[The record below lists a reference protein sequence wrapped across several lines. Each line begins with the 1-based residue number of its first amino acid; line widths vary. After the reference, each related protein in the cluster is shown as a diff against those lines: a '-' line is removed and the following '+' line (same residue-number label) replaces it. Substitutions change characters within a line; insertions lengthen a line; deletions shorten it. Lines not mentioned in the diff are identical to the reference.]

1 MSIAGWWT
9 ICRRHWLQSRRRS
22 AHRISPRAGQL
33 RYRVE
38 PTERGDWETG
48 WLYVRY
54 RSGLGLAERW
64 ATAPLTQ
71 TVRVY
76 PALRTG
82 EEQQIFLARSRQIDL
97 QLRRAQQRGLGRDF
111 ESLREY
117 REGDDLRDICWTAT
131 ARRGSPITRQ
141 YQTERSQ
148 PVWIVLDCG
157 RLMRSRVAVG
167 SQELQNCQSRR
178 QAPSHS
184 KLDHACT
191 TAVALAQL
199 ALYSGDRVGLLA
211 YGQSI
216 QQRLLPGRGAAHL
229 RQLIESLAQ
238 VHAEAGEADHLR
250 ATATLNR
257 LQPRRSLILW
267 VTDLAETAMRPEVI
281 DGALQLLRRHVLL
294 FVAMAQPEVES
305 IAQARPKECRA
316 DVPRRRRPGDG
327 RPPRTAPRP
336 PPRAG
341 RADPRPEPRS
351 AHLVGAESVP
361 DGEGTGDGVAN
372 LCNFSPSTESRP
384 PVASSEKIVI
394 VNRSIQFVSQLGD
407 GAGVSCTAGSL
418 WCGRVLL
425 CAQAPNPTSA
435 TNPFFGSVTVRPT
448 SDETLKLSLDDAV
461 RRGLENNLGLKEA
474 ENGEKVDHRAKRNE
488 ALQEFLPTI
497 TLSGDT
503 GVHQHNLVALGF
515 GPSALKE
522 FSSLFPGG
530 MLPAGLSFI
539 TRDELTEGQ
548 IHLARRF
555 FPAL

>member
-1 MSIAGWWT
+1 LLVGFVWLVPGFWDWRLAFAMPAWDGLVLLSALLDGLRLPAAGKLTASRSWSNAPALDSETEIELTIENRGRTILDCRLVDDLPPALVAEPETLRLIAFPGVPA
-9 ICRRHWLQSRRRS
+9 R
-22 AHRISPRAGQL
+22 L

-38 PTERGDWETG
+38 PKERGDFETG

-54 RSGLGLAERW
+54 RSPLGLTERW
-64 ATAPLTQ
+64 ARAPLTQ

-97 QLRRAQQRGLGRDF
+97 QLRHARQRGLGRDF

-157 RLMRSRVAVG
+157 RLMRARVAAA
-167 SQELQNCQSRR
+167 
-178 QAPSHS
+178 APGRAALPVTEPARVHS

-211 YGQSI
+211 YGQGI

-238 VHAEAGEADHLR
+238 VRAEGGEADHLR

-281 DGALQLLRRHVLL
+281 DGALQLLKRHVLL
-294 FVAMAQPEVES
+294 FVAMAQPEVEL
-305 IAQARPKECRA
+305 IAEARPKDVDQMFRA
-316 DVPRRRRPGDG
+316 
-327 RPPRTAPRP
+327 AAAQEM
-336 PPRAG
+336 AG
-341 RADPRPEPRS
+341 RRELLLARLHEQ
-351 AHLVGAESVP
+351 GALTL
-361 DGEGTGDGVAN
+361 D
-372 LCNFSPSTESRP
+372 L
-384 PVASSEKIVI
+384 
-394 VNRSIQFVSQLGD
+394 
-407 GAGVSCTAGSL
+407 
-418 WCGRVLL
+418 
-425 CAQAPNPTSA
+425 NP
-435 TNPFFGSVTVRPT
+435 
-448 SDETLKLSLDDAV
+448 
-461 RRGLENNLGLKEA
+461 
-474 ENGEKVDHRAKRNE
+474 E
-488 ALQEFLPTI
+488 ALTSSVLNQYLT
-497 TLSGDT
+497 
-503 GVHQHNLVALGF
+503 V
-515 GPSALKE
+515 KE
-522 FSSLFPGG
+522 RA
-530 MLPAGLSFI
+530 MV
-539 TRDELTEGQ
+539 
-548 IHLARRF
+548 
-555 FPAL
+555 

>member
-1 MSIAGWWT
+1 VGFF
-9 ICRRHWLQSRRRS
+9 WLIPGFWDGRLAYAMPAWDFLVLLAALLDGLRL
-22 AHRISPRAGQL
+22 PRASQLSASRSWSNAPALDSETEIELTIENHGPMIVECRLMDDLPPALVAEPATLRLEAFPRVPASL
-33 RYRVE
+33 RYRVQ

-54 RSGLGLAERW
+54 RSLLGLAERW
-64 ATAPLTQ
+64 VRAPLTQ

-111 ESLREY
+111 ESLRDY

-157 RLMRSRVAVG
+157 RLMRSRVAMATEG
-167 SQELQNCQSRR
+167 GGDFNPRKSQTASKWAS
-178 QAPSHS
+178 APEKAPTAPHS

-211 YGQSI
+211 YGQNI

-267 VTDLAETAMRPEVI
+267 ITDLAETAMRPEVI
-281 DGALQLLRRHVLL
+281 DGAVQLLRRHVLL

-305 IAQARPKECRA
+305 IAQARPKNVEQMFRA
-316 DVPRRRRPGDG
+316 
-327 RPPRTAPRP
+327 AAAQEM
-336 PPRAG
+336 AG
-341 RADPRPEPRS
+341 RRELLLARLHEQ
-351 AHLVGAESVP
+351 GALTL
-361 DGEGTGDGVAN
+361 D
-372 LCNFSPSTESRP
+372 L
-384 PVASSEKIVI
+384 
-394 VNRSIQFVSQLGD
+394 
-407 GAGVSCTAGSL
+407 
-418 WCGRVLL
+418 
-425 CAQAPNPTSA
+425 NP
-435 TNPFFGSVTVRPT
+435 
-448 SDETLKLSLDDAV
+448 
-461 RRGLENNLGLKEA
+461 
-474 ENGEKVDHRAKRNE
+474 E
-488 ALQEFLPTI
+488 ALTSSVLNNY
-497 TLSGDT
+497 LM
-503 GVHQHNLVALGF
+503 V
-515 GPSALKE
+515 KE
-522 FSSLFPGG
+522 RA
-530 MLPAGLSFI
+530 MV
-539 TRDELTEGQ
+539 
-548 IHLARRF
+548 
-555 FPAL
+555 